1 MKKFS
6 DFAEQNNV
14 MTGDKISIAEILDKE
29 IEIIGYKISDSKFKK
44 TENDKLLTLQ
54 FIINDIERILFTGSN
69 VLKDQC
75 EKYKDEI
82 PFATIIKKVNKF
94 YTFS

>member
-1 MKKFS
+1 MKRFS
-6 DFAEQNNV
+6 DFAEQSNV

-29 IEIIGYKISDSKFKK
+29 IKIIGYKISDSKFKK
-44 TENDKLLTLQ
+44 TESDKLLTLQ

-69 VLKDQC
+69 ILKDQC
-75 EKYKDEI
+75 EKYKDEM
-82 PFATIIKKVNKF
+82 PFVTIIKKVNKF